1 MDQNGLN
8 PIEHEYFGFGEEA
21 TTTGLE
27 EAMKFTGHERD
38 LEGTPDRLDD
48 LDYMHARY
56 FSPVLGRFLSVDPV
70 LGDTS
75 SSQNWNRYSYVWNN
89 PLNAVDPLG
98 ATVFLVA
105 YTTGNS
111 RGDEEFRRAAE
122 TRAEEIRQRN
132 GFDPDS
138 DTVLLRGVKS
148 KADFVAAL
156 DEANALD
163 SQYGEVGELSL
174 FSHSGP
180 EDGPIFHDSAGAS
193 SQLNKQE
200 AMGLDINWA
209 HDATATFYSCNSAD
223 NFSSMFAHA
232 QGVETFGFQ
241 NYTYFSSD
249 PDRRVGPHS
258 SGPLYLIDAPGYRNG
273 RFSGWLHL
281 KRGTAYSRPPVGV
294 DPEWVWK

>member
-1 MDQNGLN
+1 M
-8 PIEHEYFGFGEEA
+8 IRFHEVRIDGKV
-21 TTTGLE
+21 L
-27 EAMKFTGHERD
+27 
-38 LEGTPDRLDD
+38 
-48 LDYMHARY
+48 RY
-56 FSPVLGRFLSVDPV
+56 FSTPVLGRFLSVDPV